1 MTSNQS
7 HKRIVNSAG
16 IGAAFLMATSAIGPG
31 FLTQTTVFTQQLMAS
46 MGFVILISVL
56 IDIVAQ
62 LNIWQILTANN
73 KRGSE
78 LANEVV
84 PGSGHVLTVLIC
96 LGGLAFN
103 IGNISG
109 AGLGLNI
116 LFPVSVEIG
125 SIISAV
131 IAVVLFL
138 SKDIAKAMDLFV
150 KVLGF
155 VMLGLMLYVV
165 FFAQPSMGE
174 VAHRSMIPSTI
185 NFTSIVTLVGGTVGG
200 YITFAGAH
208 RLLENKTGILS
219 LPEVKRSAVT
229 GIIITACMRIL
240 LFLAVLGVLQQG
252 AKLDAANPAASVFQ
266 SALGNIGYKLFGIVL
281 WSAAITSVVGS
292 AFTSVSFLKTLH
304 PFFEK
309 QQRAV
314 IISFIL
320 LSTCIFLLWGN
331 PVLIL
336 VIVGTLNGFI
346 LPFSLG
352 LMLWVMMKRQLPG
365 YKHPQWLLWSGWL
378 VVAVMLWM
386 SIVTCINEIPKLF

>member
-1 MTSNQS
+1 LTSSPWYKN
-7 HKRIVNSAG
+7 IAGSAG

-46 MGFVILISVL
+46 MGFVILISVI

-62 LNIWQILTANN
+62 LNIWQILNANN

-78 LANEVV
+78 LANEVL
-84 PGSGHVLTVLIC
+84 PGSGHLLTILIC
-96 LGGLAFN
+96 IGGLAFN

-116 LFPVSVEIG
+116 LFPVSVEAG
-125 SIISAV
+125 SIISAA
-131 IAVVLFL
+131 IAIVLFL

-150 KVLGF
+150 KVLGV

-165 FFAQPSMGE
+165 FFAKPDMGE
-174 VAHRSMIPSTI
+174 VVQRTFYPSTI

-208 RLLENKTGILS
+208 RLLESKTGVPVMS
-219 LPEVKRSAVT
+219 EVKRSAVT
-229 GIIITACMRIL
+229 GIIITACMRVL

-252 AKLDAANPAASVFQ
+252 AQLNAANPAASVFQ

-309 QQRAV
+309 QQRLT

-320 LSTCIFLLWGN
+320 ISTSIFLFWGK
-331 PVLIL
+331 PVFIL

-352 LMLWVMMKRQLPG
+352 LMLWVMMKRKLDH
-365 YKHPQWLLWSGWL
+365 YKHPAWLSWSGWI
-378 VVAVMLWM
+378 VVAMMLWM
-386 SIVTCINEIPKLF
+386 SVVTFINEVPKLF